1 MAIQFF
7 GGHARKGRVP
17 MEKMDLINTVN
28 QLLLENRKLRGDKGF
43 LEEELK
49 TQRRTNI
56 LERVKG
62 VVTSR
67 DVALCASNKVTFST
81 PDSQ

>member
-1 MAIQFF
+1 
-7 GGHARKGRVP
+7 

-49 TQRRTNI
+49 TQRRTNV

-67 DVALCASNKVTFST
+67 DVALCASNKVTFSYT
-81 PDSQ
+81 RFYAFHAQLYFRKN